1 MNADGELIAL
11 LLFEG
16 DEVAT
21 AADPVSRAKRLVRKP
36 DGRVSLEAVAS
47 RDEFARTAQRT
58 GCFRRGT
65 PICDPESREVI
76 GYEMEEVAFG
86 EAVLA

>member
-1 MNADGELIAL
+1 MTADSEVIAL
-11 LLFEG
+11 LLLDG
-16 DEVAT
+16 DELAA
-21 AADPVSRAKRLVRKP
+21 AADPVAAARRLVRMP
-36 DGRVSLEAVAS
+36 DGRVSLETVGS
-47 RDEFARTAQRT
+47 RDEFARTAQHT

-76 GYEMEEVAFG
+76 GYEMEEVTFG